1 MEKFEKIGKI
11 FYNIHHI
18 ILYNKVMHFT
28 SVFLNIYKRVVQL
41 SMMGDTFLKKI
52 VSLLTFFVKVDG
64 SFFRFTLSQ
73 LQCRNIIRVFR
84 HE

>member
-1 MEKFEKIGKI
+1 
-11 FYNIHHI
+11 
-18 ILYNKVMHFT
+18 MHFT

-64 SFFRFTLSQ
+64 SFFYSHFHSFNAVTLYGFSVTNNEIA
-73 LQCRNIIRVFR
+73 RIKIKKI
-84 HE
+84 